1 MIKVLPKIY
10 PSESFYSYLSR
21 IYCHSGFMYHIG
33 AAHEILMK
41 PHEYM
46 NYNFVNVLNEDFKR
60 VLFEYI
66 SMEDILLNHTLYKYY
81 LRFLPKD
88 KKCESF
94 NRLLK
99 NDVSYSRYLPIPM
112 NKVNYYLRYCP
123 LCVGEDRKQF
133 GEAFFHIEHQIP
145 KMRCCPKHKCKLI
158 DTSILNTQAKATT
171 FVPLE
176 ALIDSLEVEIVDDKT
191 WNVNRYINDVFNM
204 PLLLGDDVLI
214 GDYLVSKL
222 NDKYLSVRGEQK
234 DLSLIMS
241 DMNQFFDQFDDYDV
255 TKGRVATIFRNEY
268 INVFDIILVA
278 YFEGISP
285 VDLCGHKEP
294 IKKKWETFDDK
305 VKQLYRSGETQAH
318 IASMFNVNHEVIRQ
332 VLIGNYDKPKSSNV
346 RFRSKRWN
354 WEQIDN
360 DCCDRFDE
368 VVVQVFKNNPLLII
382 NKKYV
387 ATLYGLKDGSLR
399 NLPKLKNKIRLFK
412 KDLN

>member
-1 MIKVLPKIY
+1 
-10 PSESFYSYLSR
+10 
-21 IYCHSGFMYHIG
+21 
-33 AAHEILMK
+33 
-41 PHEYM
+41 
-46 NYNFVNVLNEDFKR
+46 
-60 VLFEYI
+60 
-66 SMEDILLNHTLYKYY
+66 
-81 LRFLPKD
+81 
-88 KKCESF
+88 
-94 NRLLK
+94 
-99 NDVSYSRYLPIPM
+99 
-112 NKVNYYLRYCP
+112 
-123 LCVGEDRKQF
+123 
-133 GEAFFHIEHQIP
+133 
-145 KMRCCPKHKCKLI
+145 
-158 DTSILNTQAKATT
+158 
-171 FVPLE
+171 
-176 ALIDSLEVEIVDDKT
+176 
-191 WNVNRYINDVFNM
+191 M

-294 IKKKWETFDDK
+294 IKKKWEMFDDK

-387 ATLYGLKDGSLR
+387 AALYGLKDGSLR